1 MSDDEAKRS
10 RGRPST
16 TDPDH
21 VLDVAMDAYWQRDPA
36 DVSVN
41 EICRLADVSKPSLYR
56 AFGSEDGLTRATL
69 ERYAQQVLA
78 DVLAI
83 LEPGRGLGATLDAL
97 IDFACEDPRMDTG
110 CLFYKMRSG
119 RHRLGP
125 ETRALIEELDAGA
138 RSAYASFL
146 RACRDAGEWPEG
158 PTVEAGARYL
168 SEQVVLAI
176 TQRTSGE
183 DSARIRETLTL
194 ALSVFRSG

>member
-1 MSDDEAKRS
+1 
-10 RGRPST
+10 
-16 TDPDH
+16 
-21 VLDVAMDAYWQRDPA
+21 MDAYWQRDPA

-41 EICRLADVSKPSLYR
+41 EICRLADVSKPALYR

-69 ERYAQQVLA
+69 ERYAQQVLS
-78 DVLAI
+78 DVFAI
-83 LEPGRGLGATLDAL
+83 LEPGRGLHATLDAL
-97 IDFACEDPRMDTG
+97 IDFACGDPRMATG

-125 ETRALIEELDAGA
+125 ETRALVQELDAGA
-138 RSAYASFL
+138 RSAYATFL

-176 TQRTSGE
+176 TQRASGE
-183 DSARIRETLTL
+183 DSARVRETLTL
-194 ALSVFRSG
+194 ALSVLRPS